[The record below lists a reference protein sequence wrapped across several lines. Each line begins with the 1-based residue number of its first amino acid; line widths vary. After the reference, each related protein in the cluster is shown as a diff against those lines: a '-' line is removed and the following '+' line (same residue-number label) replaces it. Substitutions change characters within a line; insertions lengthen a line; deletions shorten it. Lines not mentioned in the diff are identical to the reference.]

1 MDKRSIDD
9 AAGDSTKRLEE
20 QVDEKLREAL
30 ERFWKIYGM
39 GGADGLTG
47 VARKG
52 VNRHSK

>member
-1 MDKRSIDD
+1 MDKRSIED

-20 QVDEKLREAL
+20 QVDAKLQDAL
-30 ERFWKIYGM
+30 ERFREIYGM

-52 VNRHSK
+52 VSRHSK